1 MGFFSPVKR
10 GLMKDLPAVY
20 SHLLGEHGE
29 DGGAQWRGERQGEK
43 DGTWELL
50 IQYKKEFLA

>member
-1 MGFFSPVKR
+1 MKR

-50 IQYKKEFLA
+50 IQYKKDFLA